1 MLFNSWA
8 YLAFLP
14 AVFALHWLVLPRHR
28 PPVLLLASAVFYGLW
43 DARFL
48 GLMGLSILVDYV
60 AARRMGDAGLAVTDQ
75 ARRRWLLLSVATNL
89 GILGVF
95 KYFDF
100 FSLSLS
106 RLLHT
111 AGLDRFADDPLLLNV
126 VLPVG
131 VSFYTFQSMAYTI
144 DVYRRKIASTRN
156 LLHFALYVSFFPQL
170 VAGPIERAK
179 TLLPQLIA
187 TRRLRDVRWRA
198 AWWLLA
204 WGLFKK
210 LVIADN
216 LSPLVGRCLD
226 TDSVTGPTLF
236 VGLLLFAFQIL
247 CDFSGYT
254 DLARGSALLFGIEL
268 RPNFKLPYFAVSP
281 SDFWRRWHIS
291 LSSWLR
297 DYLYISLGGNRGSQW
312 QTKRNLL
319 LTMLLGGLW
328 HGAAWNF
335 VLWGAYHGLL
345 LVLYQAAER
354 TRVWSAGGGLGTVF
368 RSAGFFL
375 LTLIGWGF
383 FRAQQPGQLTR
394 FSHGL
399 LDWTIT
405 DPQLLVDSLRDFGFL
420 VAPLLLVMAIEKRR
434 EFPAN
439 ESRSADKNREFGESL
454 HPFGLA
460 SVVLFLLGAVAIWG
474 ATGGTEFLYFQF

>member
-14 AVFALHWLVLPRHR
+14 TVFAIHWAVPSQHR
-28 PPVLLLASAVFYGLW
+28 AKVLLLASAVFYGLW
-43 DARFL
+43 DIRFL

-60 AARRMGDAGLAVTDQ
+60 AALKMTSADTEPR
-75 ARRRWLLLSVATNL
+75 RRRWLLASVLTNL
-89 GILGVF
+89 GILGLF

-100 FSLSLS
+100 FSSS
-106 RLLHT
+106 FARLLQS
-111 AGLDRFADDPLLLNV
+111 AGLHQLGEDPLLLHV

-144 DVYRRKIASTRN
+144 DVYRRQLQPTRN

-179 TLLPQLIA
+179 TLLPQLIGS
-187 TRRLRDVRWRA
+187 RKLGDVRWRA
-198 AWWLLA
+198 AWWLMT

-226 TDSVTGPTLF
+226 TGSVTGLALT
-236 VGLLLFAFQIL
+236 VGLLLFAIQIL

-268 RPNFKLPYFAVSP
+268 RTNFKLPYFAVSP

-291 LSSWLR
+291 LSTWLR
-297 DYLYISLGGNRGSQW
+297 DYLYISLGGNRAGRW
-312 QTKRNLL
+312 KTKRNLL

-345 LVLYQAAER
+345 LVIYQ
-354 TRVWSAGGGLGTVF
+354 GLGNAGWRLKRTPLTSGLRGTV
-368 RSAGFFL
+368 FFL
-375 LTLIGWGF
+375 LTLVGWGF
-383 FRAQQPGQLTR
+383 FRAQQPGQLGQFGQALFDWNVSDPR
-394 FSHGL
+394 L
-399 LDWTIT
+399 L
-405 DPQLLVDSLRDFGFL
+405 LEALRDFSFL
-420 VAPLLLVMAIEKRR
+420 ATPLLVVMVIERVR
-434 EFPAN
+434 ESKAAG
-439 ESRSADKNREFGESL
+439 ADRQPSTTLEFGESMGPL
-454 HPFGLA
+454 WLT
-460 SVVLFLLGAVAIWG
+460 STVVFMLGAITIWG
-474 ATGGTEFLYFQF
+474 STGGTEFIYFQF